1 MRAAVCTAYG
11 DPDAVVLRDVETPVP
26 GDDEILVRVR
36 ATTVSSGDSRVRG
49 SNFPPGFALMARLIF
64 GVSRPRQPVL
74 GGECAGMVEAIGTK
88 VTQFRTGDAVI
99 ALTGAR
105 FGCHAEVVR
114 VRADGAVVPKPAGID
129 FEQAA
134 SLAFGGT
141 TALHFLRGPGK
152 LKAGE
157 RVLINGASGA
167 VGIAA
172 AQLAKH
178 FGAHVTGVCSAANA
192 DVVRS
197 LGADTVIDYRTADFT
212 GIGQRWDV
220 IMDTVGNLTFARCR
234 GSLNA
239 KGRLLLVA
247 AGLGDLLKAP
257 LQSMT
262 SGLSVAGGTA
272 PERAGDLALLAQLC
286 DAGAV
291 KPVIDSRYAFADIAS
306 AHTRADTGR
315 KVGSVVVNMSEA

>member
-11 DPDAVVLRDVETPVP
+11 GPDVVVVRDVETPVAA
-26 GDDEILVRVR
+26 DDEILVRVR
-36 ATTVSSGDSRVRG
+36 ATTISSGDSRVRG
-49 SNFPPGFALMARLIF
+49 SNFPPGFTWMARLIF
-64 GVSRPRQPVL
+64 GVSRPRQPIL
-74 GGECAGMVEAIGTK
+74 GGECAGIVEAAGAQ
-88 VTQFRTGDAVI
+88 VTQFRAGDAVI

-105 FGCHAEVVR
+105 FGCHAEVLK
-114 VRADGAVVPKPAGID
+114 VRASGAVVSKPAGIS

-141 TALHFLRGPGK
+141 TALHFLREPGK
-152 LKAGE
+152 LQAGE

-172 AQLAKH
+172 VQLAKH
-178 FGAHVTGVCSAANA
+178 FGAHVTGICSAANA
-192 DVVRS
+192 DLVRS
-197 LGADTVIDYRTADFT
+197 FGADAVIDYKTTDFT
-212 GIGQRWDV
+212 GTGERWDV
-220 IMDTVGNLTFARCR
+220 IMDTVGNLTFAQCR

-262 SGLSVAGGTA
+262 SGLSVAGGAA
-272 PERAGDLALLAQLC
+272 PERAEDLALLAQLC
-286 DAGAV
+286 EAGTV
-291 KPVIDSRYAFADIAS
+291 KPVIDSRYAFTDIGK
-306 AHTRADTGR
+306 AHARTDTGR
-315 KVGSVVVNMSEA
+315 KAGSVVVVFE